1 MIKLDSDAIEL
12 IKDFEGKTG
21 AIVKD
26 CIINGNEIT
35 FIVKEGDMGLAI
47 GKKGAVV
54 NKIKK
59 DLDKEIHIYEHSED
73 PSKFI
78 INVLFPVKVE
88 RVEITGK
95 EAKVYIDRLQRK
107 RAIGKGGKKI
117 NTAKELA
124 LRHFGIE
131 NIVVE

>member
-1 MIKLDSDAIEL
+1 MIKLDSDAIGL
-12 IKDFEGKTG
+12 IKDFESKTG

-47 GKKGAVV
+47 GKKGAIV
-54 NKIKK
+54 NKIKN
-59 DLDKEIHIYEHSED
+59 DLDKEIHVYEHSED

-78 INVLFPVKVE
+78 ANVLFPVKVE
-88 RVEITGK
+88 KVEINGK